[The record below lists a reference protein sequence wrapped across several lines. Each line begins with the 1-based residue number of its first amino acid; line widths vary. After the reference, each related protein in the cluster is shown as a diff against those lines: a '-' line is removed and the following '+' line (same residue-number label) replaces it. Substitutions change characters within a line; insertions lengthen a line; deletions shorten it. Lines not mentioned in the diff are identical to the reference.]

1 MGLILGSGRSPGEG
15 NDYPLQYSCLENSMD
30 RGIWRDTVHGVAK
43 ESDRNEQLTL
53 SPLDHQGSPQSKCF
67 WKNCLSSM
75 SPFSLGPA
83 ATRLFALDSITPL
96 IKIND
101 GLIWLNSIANLPH
114 LTNQQHSIQMITVY
128 IYLVLCSL
136 SLPSL
141 GKLIKSH
148 SFKYYVYLYDS
159 QIFISFA
166 QVSRWHT

>member
-1 MGLILGSGRSPGEG
+1 MFLKELSFFNVSILSWTCCNKAFCP
-15 NDYPLQYSCLENSMD
+15 
-30 RGIWRDTVHGVAK
+30 
-43 ESDRNEQLTL
+43 
-53 SPLDHQGSPQSKCF
+53 
-67 WKNCLSSM
+67 
-75 SPFSLGPA
+75 
-83 ATRLFALDSITPL
+83 RLSITPL

-101 GLIWLNSIANLPH
+101 DLIWLNSIANLPH
-114 LTNQQHSIQMITVY
+114 LTNQQHSIQMIIVY

-166 QVSRWHT
+166 QASRWHT